1 MWRVINRVGFSSSK
15 KRTAAVIA
23 TGWIGDTI
31 ACTAAATSLY
41 ESGYQVTFFSR
52 WPQLRAVLENDQR
65 FTVRIYPHLKIIKLL
80 KYVLELWF
88 DKVVWEP
95 KTWSYQEPFTS
106 EIRRLAGCDPRPE
119 YELFLGAP
127 PQPKGRHQSGRPL
140 IALGRDFYKRAYGR
154 NIDELIAMLSEF
166 ADIEWIGLSPEKNS
180 KHGRQDSLLSVARRI
195 NAADIFMGPEGGLLW
210 LAAGIGMPCVY
221 FSENIDAVAKRNGFL
236 SLDQVLGSKNYFS
249 DKSMHIAL
257 PSMCSNQVVLELVK
271 STLDNL
277 RNQERSIQN

>member
-1 MWRVINRVGFSSSK
+1 MGFSSSK
-15 KRTAAVIA
+15 KRIAAVIA

-41 ESGYQVTFFSR
+41 ESGYQVTFLTR

-65 FTVRIYPHLKIIKLL
+65 FSVRIYPHIKIIKLL
-80 KYVLELWF
+80 KYVLEFWF

-106 EIRRLAGCDPRPE
+106 EIRRIAGCDPRPE

-127 PQPKGRHQSGRPL
+127 PQPKGRHQSGKPL
-140 IALGRDFYKRAYGR
+140 IALGRDIYKRAYGR

-180 KHGRQDSLLSVARRI
+180 KHGRQDSLLSVARRV

-236 SLDQVLGSKNYFS
+236 TLDDVLGSKNCFT

-257 PSMCSNQVVLELVK
+257 PSMCSNQDVIELVK

-277 RNQERSIQN
+277 RNQERSTHN

>member
-1 MWRVINRVGFSSSK
+1 VDFSSSK

-52 WPQLRAVLENDQR
+52 WPQLKAVLENDQR
-65 FTVRIYPHLKIIKLL
+65 FTVRIYPHIKIIKLL
-80 KYVLELWF
+80 KYVLEFWF

-106 EIRRLAGCDPRPE
+106 EIRRIAGCDPTPE
-119 YELFLGAP
+119 YELFLGSP
-127 PQPKGRHQSGRPL
+127 PLPKDRHQSGRPL

-154 NIDELIAMLSEF
+154 NVDELTAMLSEF

-221 FSENIDAVAKRNGFL
+221 FSENIDAVAKQNGFL
-236 SLDQVLGSKNYFS
+236 SLDDVLGSKNCFI
-249 DKSMHIAL
+249 DKSKHIAL
-257 PSMCSNQVVLELVK
+257 PSMCSNQDVLQLVK
-271 STLDNL
+271 STLDKL
-277 RNQERSIQN
+277 RNQERSTHN

>member
-1 MWRVINRVGFSSSK
+1 VGFFSSK

-41 ESGYQVTFFSR
+41 ESGYQVTFFLR
-52 WPQLRAVLENDQR
+52 WPQLRAVLENDKR

-119 YELFLGAP
+119 YELFLGVP
-127 PQPKGRHQSGRPL
+127 PPTKDRHQSGRPL

-154 NIDELIAMLSEF
+154 NVDELTAMLSEF

-195 NAADIFMGPEGGLLW
+195 NSADIFMGPEGGLLW
-210 LAAGIGMPCVY
+210 LAAGIEMPCVY
-221 FSENIDAVAKRNGFL
+221 FSENIDAVAKQNGFL
-236 SLDQVLGSKNYFS
+236 SLDDVLGSKNYFS
-249 DKSMHIAL
+249 DKGMHIAL
-257 PSMCSNQVVLELVK
+257 PSMCSNQDALAVVK
-271 STLDNL
+271 STLDHVIKKQG
-277 RNQERSIQN
+277 RYAVDEHASK

>member
-1 MWRVINRVGFSSSK
+1 VGFSSSK

-52 WPQLRAVLENDQR
+52 WPQLKAVLENDQR
-65 FTVRIYPHLKIIKLL
+65 FTVRIYPHIKIIKLL
-80 KYVLELWF
+80 KYVLEFWF

-95 KTWSYQEPFTS
+95 KTWGYKEPFTS
-106 EIRRLAGCDPRPE
+106 EIRRIAGCDPRPE
-119 YELFLGAP
+119 YELFLGSP
-127 PQPKGRHQSGRPL
+127 PLPKDRHQSGRPL

-154 NIDELIAMLSEF
+154 NVDELTAMLSEF

-236 SLDQVLGSKNYFS
+236 SLDAILGSKNYFS
-249 DKSMHIAL
+249 DKGMHIAL
-257 PSMCSNQVVLELVK
+257 PSMCSNQDVLELVK
-271 STLDNL
+271 STLEYVRQKQD
-277 RNQERSIQN
+277 EIAS

>member
-1 MWRVINRVGFSSSK
+1 M
-15 KRTAAVIA
+15 IA

-65 FTVRIYPHLKIIKLL
+65 FTVRIYPHLKVIKWL
-80 KYVLELWF
+80 KYVLEFWF

-95 KTWSYQEPFTS
+95 KAWSYQEPFTS
-106 EIRRLAGCDPRPE
+106 EIRRIAGCDPRPD
-119 YELFLGAP
+119 YGLFLGEHP
-127 PQPKGRHQSGRPL
+127 LLKGRHQSGRPL
-140 IALGRDFYKRAYGR
+140 IAFGRDIYKRAYGR
-154 NIDELIAMLSEF
+154 NIDELTAMLSEF

-180 KHGRQDSLLSVARRI
+180 KHGKQESLLNVARRI

-236 SLDQVLGSKNYFS
+236 SLDDVLGSKNYFS
-249 DKSMHIAL
+249 DKDMHIAL
-257 PSMCSNQVVLELVK
+257 PSMCSNQDVLKLVK
-271 STLDNL
+271 STLTTLEIKRGWYKID
-277 RNQERSIQN
+277 EHTFK

>member
-1 MWRVINRVGFSSSK
+1 
-15 KRTAAVIA
+15 
-23 TGWIGDTI
+23 
-31 ACTAAATSLY
+31 
-41 ESGYQVTFFSR
+41 
-52 WPQLRAVLENDQR
+52 LE
-65 FTVRIYPHLKIIKLL
+65 F
-80 KYVLELWF
+80 WF

-106 EIRRLAGCDPRPE
+106 EIRRIAGCDPRPE

-127 PQPKGRHQSGRPL
+127 PQPKGRHQSGKPL
-140 IALGRDFYKRAYGR
+140 IALGRDIYKRAYGR

-180 KHGRQDSLLSVARRI
+180 KHGRQDSLLSVARRV

-236 SLDQVLGSKNYFS
+236 SLDAILGSKNYFS
-249 DKSMHIAL
+249 DKGMHIAL
-257 PSMCSNQVVLELVK
+257 PSMCSNQDVIELVK

-277 RNQERSIQN
+277 RNQERSTHN